1 MRSYTLERGTV
12 NYWVLTLLE
21 DGQPVGGG
29 VGVEGD
35 YDELLELANDFCET
49 V

>member
-12 NYWVLTLLE
+12 NYWVLTLYE
-21 DGQPVGGG
+21 DGEPVGGG
-29 VGVEGD
+29 VGTETD
-35 YDELLELANDFCET
+35 YDDLQDVGMDFCET

>member
-12 NYWVLTLLE
+12 NYWVLTLFE
-21 DGQPVGGG
+21 DGQAVGGG
-29 VGVEGD
+29 VGADVD
-35 YDELLELANDFCET
+35 YDDLVDIATDFCET

>member
-12 NYWVLTLLE
+12 NYWVLTLFV
-21 DGQPVGGG
+21 DGEPSGGG
-29 VGVEGD
+29 VGAEGD
-35 YDELLELANDFCET
+35 YDELLELANGFCET

>member
-1 MRSYTLERGTV
+1 MRSHTLERGTV

-21 DGQPVGGG
+21 DGEPVGGG
-29 VGVEGD
+29 VGAESD
-35 YDELLELANDFCET
+35 YEDLEAAGLEFSET